1 MCDFRRLRVPGGAH
15 PPHNQLP
22 KPQPQELEARGARV
36 ICLYSGGL
44 DFSGPVRD
52 FFTKGSVAPDAV
64 RLTTPNPEII

>member
-1 MCDFRRLRVPGGAH
+1 
-15 PPHNQLP
+15 
-22 KPQPQELEARGARV
+22 V

-64 RLTTPNPEII
+64 RLATPNPEIIYPKPEKLYPRPVIA